1 MVIPL
6 SKDYRIRG
14 ADQCW
19 QLERSVFRKGKRE
32 WAAFKYFQDLG
43 KAVSEACRREIRLHP
58 AATLTD
64 AIKAIDEIA
73 ARYNKLLDDALN
85 DVESRRVA

>member
-19 QLERSVFRKGKRE
+19 QLERSVIRKGKQD
-32 WAAFKYFQDLG
+32 WAAFAYFSELAQ
-43 KAVSEACRREIRLHP
+43 AVSAAYRREIRLHP

-64 AIKAIDEIA
+64 AIEAIDRIA